1 MSGAFIHVPTVFLM
15 LLLGYGLLA
24 LLISL
29 SERHTNEVQA
39 LRDWNLGS
47 WALVGGFC
55 ALALRSYLPQWISVL
70 GANWLLFLGAA
81 LYSRAIY
88 HFVHGHAA
96 PVQLWALYAIGCGGS
111 LMLLSEPRSVRA
123 INASMVLSVLL
134 LPGLWQILRLQRL
147 RSHPLRMVGITLA
160 ITVVALWLRALHA
173 WKVPQDYGD
182 AMQLSLGQ
190 GLSFVLAF
198 VAMLGA
204 GFGFVLAVLE
214 RNAERMRE
222 MAMHDGLTGCVNRI
236 TFDALLVNALQ
247 RGLRA
252 NESVSLL
259 MMDLDHFKAI
269 NDRYGHRAGD
279 AVLRSFAAVV
289 RAQLRASDTL
299 ARVGGEE
306 FAVILPG
313 TDAAGATH
321 VAEAVRAAVQSAAV
335 DNQQGGV
342 LRITISVGVAC
353 APGGDDASADLL
365 YQRADAALYQ
375 AKATGRNRVEPAL
388 AAGAG
393 VAA

>member
-1 MSGAFIHVPTVFLM
+1 MTAYIHVPTVFLM

-29 SERHTNEVQA
+29 SERHTDEVQA

-55 ALALRSYLPQWISVL
+55 ALVLRSYLPQWISVL
-70 GANWLLFLGAA
+70 GANWLPFLGAV

-96 PVQLWALYAIGCGGS
+96 PLQLWVLYAAGCGGS
-111 LMLLSEPRSVRA
+111 LLLLSEPRSVRA
-123 INASMVLSVLL
+123 INASIVLLVLL
-134 LPGLWQILRLQRL
+134 LPGLWQILRLPRL
-147 RSHPLRMVGITLA
+147 RTHPLRMVGITLTITA
-160 ITVVALWLRALHA
+160 IALCLRALHA
-173 WKVPQDYGD
+173 WKVPQDYDD

-222 MAMHDGLTGCVNRI
+222 MATHDGLTGCVNRI
-236 TFDALLVNALQ
+236 TFDALLLNALQ
-247 RGLRA
+247 RGQRA
-252 NESVSLL
+252 DEPVSLL

-279 AVLRSFAAVV
+279 AVLRSFAAIV
-289 RAQLRASDTL
+289 RSKLRASDTL

-313 TDAAGATH
+313 TDAAGAAH
-321 VAEAVRAAVQSAAV
+321 VAESVRAAVQSAAV

-353 APGGDDASADLL
+353 AQGSDAPTADLL
-365 YQRADAALYQ
+365 YQQADAALYQ
-375 AKATGRNRVEPAL
+375 AKTAGRNRVEPTPTV
-388 AAGAG
+388 GAE
-393 VAA
+393 VSA